1 MALYNYLDHDGQVLG
16 TAAMGLIRQAAQEKE
31 PCVLLVPSSTI
42 ALRVRKELADL
53 GLAFNIDVQT
63 PLAWAQGLWARV
75 GDGRKPAT
83 LGDARLAAWKVLGL
97 EASRGYVALIAN
109 LAQRASGLLRKHDY
123 QDDLLSEQQKE
134 AVAKAQEATS
144 LLESQQLITRSD
156 LYAAIPAALGEDST
170 EPIYCMVATGFSNID
185 PLTAGLLGQL
195 ASVRDLHYACSAPD
209 NPAGS
214 AALSSAGLVSRSA
227 NQAGAQVGALQE
239 VPSRVALDLRTP
251 ELAQLVR
258 NAFGEEGARIDPQG
272 SVVLLE
278 AAGPEAEAELMA
290 RALVE
295 VADEGADHILAITQD
310 VEHLWDLLSS
320 KLAARGLG
328 VRASWVAPAAQ
339 NKAVNIFLGFCIQV
353 SQLLALKDH
362 WQWAQKKESSSVDEE
377 AARLLE
383 ESAEADRRWW
393 PPRDV
398 VDFLLS
404 SFSGVDQTEAYK
416 ADQVWRGLRT
426 LAPAQ
431 VLEDLHA
438 LAAHNLPLKA
448 ALEALGEN
456 NWVQAAAVMQAN
468 AKNAKQPE
476 VFSALGLVAQAAYEL
491 EIADIVPDDPQTHA
505 ALILS
510 LLEVKNLPC
519 SFERGVFEGDVR
531 CQVEMINPAA
541 AEAWAPQTVG
551 TVLWSGQTS
560 AENPVSSPR
569 GALPELLALLGMPEG
584 VAPDEVVRSQAF
596 TIWAIPTHR
605 LLIERSLRDT
615 EAMPTHPSPALSELL
630 SLYKEKPTSVKRGE
644 DLVAANLSL
653 NGFEPE
659 PSLVEESSGP
669 ELLKGET
676 LELALK
682 KRGQQTDVPVL
693 SPTALEHYMA
703 CPRRWFFEYGL
714 PTNTLDAEF
723 SPLEKGNLVHKTLE
737 RTVRSAVQEGI
748 KDEQS
753 MIETLKHCFAEAV
766 TEGMLGESDNT
777 MPIPHS
783 YAEEQDLAFT
793 ETNLEKLVTDNW
805 LFFEGFTPQAFEY
818 RFGFE
823 DQVITYGGTRF
834 RGYIDRIDVD
844 AEGHALVI
852 DYKSSSAAGK
862 YLLPSRKQDA
872 PPIALEEWQPRYI
885 QAFLYASVLKQLFP
899 ELTAVG
905 GLYLMTG
912 SNPGQEGMAD
922 MALVRSSLH
931 PMYEGSYARMNP
943 RTLSATFDEVLGRAE
958 ECAAQAIN
966 GMFAGDVYAK
976 PVDSNACKNCPVLG
990 CDKRK

>member
-42 ALRVRKELADL
+42 ALHVRKELADL
-53 GLAFNIDVQT
+53 GLAFNIDVVT
-63 PLAWAQGLWARV
+63 PLAWAQGLWARL

-83 LGDARLAAWKVLGL
+83 VGDARLAAWKVLGL
-97 EASRGYVALIAN
+97 ETSRGYVALIAN
-109 LAQRASGLLRKHDY
+109 LAQRASALLRVHEY
-123 QDDLLSEQQKE
+123 QDDLLSEQQQE
-134 AVAKAQEATS
+134 AVAQAQKVTDFLAA
-144 LLESQQLITRSD
+144 QQLITRSD
-156 LYAAIPAALGEDST
+156 LFAAIPDTLGKDSAEPNCLLVAA
-170 EPIYCMVATGFSNID
+170 GFSNID
-185 PLTAGLLGQL
+185 PLTAGLLGQV
-195 ASVRDLHYACSAPD
+195 ARVRDVHYACSAVD

-227 NQAGAQVGALQE
+227 NRAGAKVGALQE
-239 VPSRVALDLRTP
+239 VPSRVSLDLRTP
-251 ELAQLVR
+251 ELARVVR
-258 NAFGEEGARIDPQG
+258 NAFGEDDACVDPQG

-295 VADEGADHILAITQD
+295 VADEGTDHILAITQD
-310 VEHLWDLLSS
+310 VERLWDQLSS
-320 KLAARGLG
+320 KLAARGLS

-339 NKAVNIFLGFCIQV
+339 NKAAKIFLGFCAQV
-353 SQLLALKDH
+353 SQLIALKDQ
-362 WQWAQKKESSSVDEE
+362 WQWAQKNESAAVDEE
-377 AARLLE
+377 AARLVE
-383 ESAEADRRWW
+383 SSAEADRRWW
-393 PPRDV
+393 PPRDI

-426 LAPAQ
+426 LTPAQ

-438 LAAHNLPLKA
+438 LASHNSPLEA
-448 ALEALGEN
+448 ALEALEED
-456 NWVQAAAVMQAN
+456 NWVRAAAAMQAN
-468 AKNAKQPE
+468 AKHAKQPE
-476 VFSALGLVAQAAYEL
+476 VFSVLGLIAQAAYEL
-491 EIADIVPDDPQTHA
+491 DIADIVPQDPQAHRE
-505 ALILS
+505 LILS
-510 LLEVKNLPC
+510 LLEVKSLPC

-541 AEAWAPQTVG
+541 AEAWAPQSVEA
-551 TVLWSGQTS
+551 VLWSGQTS

-569 GALPELLALLGMPEG
+569 GALPELLALLGMTEE
-584 VAPDEVVRSQAF
+584 VAPDEVARARAF

-615 EAMPTHPSPALSELL
+615 AATPTHPSPALSELL
-630 SLYKEKPTSVKRGE
+630 SLYREKPVSVSRGE

-653 NGFEPE
+653 NGFEAE

-669 ELLKGET
+669 KLLKGET

-682 KRGQQTDVPVL
+682 KRGQQTEEPVL
-693 SPTALEHYMA
+693 SPTALERYMA

-737 RTVRSAVQEGI
+737 RTVRSVVQEGVT
-748 KDEQS
+748 DEKS
-753 MIETLKHCFAEAV
+753 MIETLKHCFSEAV
-766 TEGMLGESDNT
+766 TEGMLGEADNT
-777 MPIPHS
+777 MPVPHS
-783 YAEEQDLAFT
+783 YAEEQDLTAA
-793 ETNLEKLVTDNW
+793 ESNLETLVTDKW
-805 LFFEGFTPQAFEY
+805 LFFSGFTPQAFEY

-823 DQVITYGGTRF
+823 DQVVTYSGARF

-844 AEGHALVI
+844 ADGHALVI
-852 DYKSSSAAGK
+852 DYKSSSAVGK
-862 YLLPSRKQDA
+862 YLLPIRKKDA
-872 PPIALEEWQPRYI
+872 PPMALEEWQPRYI
-885 QAFLYASVLKQLFP
+885 QAFLYASVLQQLFP

-912 SNPGQEGMAD
+912 SKPGQEGVVD
-922 MALVRSSLH
+922 MDLVHSSLH
-931 PMYEGSYARMNP
+931 PMFGNSRNRMDP
-943 RTLSATFDEVLGRAE
+943 ESLGATFDEVLERAE
-958 ECAAQAIN
+958 ECAAKAVD
-966 GMFAGDVYAK
+966 GMFAGDVYAR
-976 PVDSNACKNCPVLG
+976 PVDSDACKNCPVLG